1 MQITKVNDNQIEK
14 LADFA
19 KEVFIDY
26 YIDIIGY
33 DQALYMTDRFLSYEA
48 IMKLIDD
55 GAVFKIIEM
64 GNRIIAFTEYL
75 KDNHR
80 IFLSKLYVHKDYRHQ
95 GLGRIMLDDCIEYAK
110 ENNCESIYLT
120 VNKNNTDSIDIY
132 KHLGFKTIDS
142 VVNDIGNNYVMDD
155 YIMELHI

>member
-1 MQITKVNDNQIEK
+1 MQVIEIKDNQIEE

-33 DQALYMTDRFLSYEA
+33 DQALYMTDKFLSNEA
-48 IMKLIDD
+48 IKKLLDD
-55 GAVFKIIEM
+55 GAIFKMIKID
-64 GNRIIAFTEYL
+64 NKIVAFTEYL
-75 KDNHR
+75 KEDNR
-80 IFLSKLYVHKDYRHQ
+80 IFLSKLYIHKDYRHQ
-95 GLGRIMLDDCIEYAK
+95 GLGKILLNDCIEYAR
-110 ENNCESIYLT
+110 NNSCDSIYLT
-120 VNKNNTDSIDIY
+120 VNKNNINSINIY
-132 KHLGFKTIDS
+132 NHLGFKKIDS